1 MKCRC
6 DGSKAEVIGYGVA
19 GVVGAKAIAA
29 TIPEMMRL
37 MRAVRNVHEAFHL
50 SSLIYRLIDPRR
62 LTGGP
67 QSPLLASG

>member
-19 GVVGAKAIAA
+19 GIVGAKAIAA
-29 TIPEMMRL
+29 MIPEMMRL
-37 MRAVRNVHEAFHL
+37 THAVRNVHGAFHL
-50 SSLIYRLIDPRR
+50 SPLIYRLIDPHR

-67 QSPLLASG
+67 RVPY